1 MHPDPLPSG
10 VSGYESLEFLGR
22 GGSATVYKA
31 RQTSTGQYVALK
43 FPRGMPAAAQARPP
57 DLPQEALH
65 REARLCATL
74 HHPHVVRLMD
84 LGTADSGHPFCVF
97 EYVPGAPLSEY
108 LRRQGPLSLRTAA
121 SLMGRVLDVL
131 SWLHRQRISHGDL
144 KPQNIMVFSSG
155 SSLHPKV
162 LDFGTAGHAK
172 DRTAPWQGTPAYSAP
187 ERLLGQPPSPTAD
200 LYAWGLVFAE
210 CLLGRPVL
218 EGMSA
223 EEARRWQLGNAP
235 VVLPA
240 ALERHPLG
248 ALLRRT
254 LEKDCTRRSH
264 DAAALYRDLRRLPM
278 APGSTRRLRTRAG
291 RALAAPTETSTDT
304 PQQTAARRQVAL
316 CAHLQIMAPAGDW
329 DLGTLNSQRSE
340 LLHWC
345 ESVLRRGGAQPAGTL
360 GDRCLFHVSDGTSPE
375 SSMARAID
383 AMLNLAT
390 AAVRRGHLMAAGQ
403 RLELHLGAAVCVV
416 DKDLAPDQ
424 AWRLALNKALLLA
437 GKAPHGA
444 VLLPAQDCRHLE
456 ASSGVQG
463 VQAVEVE
470 GLHACRLERR

>member
-43 FPRGMPAAAQARPP
+43 FPRSMPMAAPMRPP
-57 DLPQEALH
+57 DLLHEALH
-65 REARLCATL
+65 REARLCASL

-97 EYVPGAPLSEY
+97 EYVPGVPLSEY
-108 LRRQGPLSLRTAA
+108 LRRRGPLPLPTAA
-121 SLMGRVLDVL
+121 ALMGRVLDVL

-155 SSLHPKV
+155 ACLHPKV
-162 LDFGTAGHAK
+162 LDFGSAGQAK
-172 DRTAPWQGTPAYSAP
+172 DHTPPRKGTPAYSAP
-187 ERLLGQPPSPTAD
+187 ERLLGQAPSPAAD

-240 ALERHPLG
+240 ALARHPLG
-248 ALLRRT
+248 ALLGRT
-254 LEKDCTRRSH
+254 LEKDCAHRSH
-264 DAAALYRDLRRLPM
+264 DAARLYRDLLKLPM
-278 APGSTRRLRTRAG
+278 APGSTRRLRTRPG
-291 RALAAPTETSTDT
+291 RAFAAPTQTPTDA

-316 CAHLQIMAPAGDW
+316 CAHLQIRAPAGDW

-345 ESVLRRGGAQPAGTL
+345 ESLLRRGGAEPAGTL
-360 GDRCLFHVSDGTSPE
+360 GDRCLFHMSGGTGPE

-383 AMLNLAT
+383 AMLTLAT
-390 AAVRRGHLMAAGQ
+390 AAVRRGHLMASAQ
-403 RLELHLGAAVCVV
+403 RLELHLGSAVCVV
-416 DKDLAPDQ
+416 DQDLAPDQ
-424 AWRLALNKALLLA
+424 AWRLALNQALLLA

-444 VLLPAQDCRHLE
+444 VLLPAQDCRHL
-456 ASSGVQG
+456 ATSSG
-463 VQAVEVE
+463 VQAVEVQ
-470 GLHACRLERR
+470 GLQACRLERR